1 MKWLGRLGLILLLS
15 SCSAQWHLKKAVSK
29 DPTILERDTLVV
41 TDTVVSPPVAITDT
55 VTLKQHDTITVVKDR
70 LRVQLVKVNDTV
82 IIDAICDSD
91 TIISVVEVP
100 YEKIVYVEKATLLD
114 KFKDLILAGGIL
126 LGCFIVIGDGCAH
139 RYFNIDYLCF
149 RNTLLL
155 KRLRL

>member
-1 MKWLGRLGLILLLS
+1 
-15 SCSAQWHLKKAVSK
+15 LKKAVQK

-70 LRVQLVKVNDTV
+70 LKVQLVRVNDT
-82 IIDAICDSD
+82 ITIDAICESD

-100 YEKIVYVEKATLLD
+100 YEKIVYVEKATFWD

-126 LGCFIVIGDGCAH
+126 LGCFIVIG
-139 RYFNIDYLCF
+139 RW
-149 RNTLLL
+149 
-155 KRLRL
+155 LRS